1 MLQLYNL
8 VTEER
13 EMIIKKFLLSGA
25 LAACVI
31 AAGCG
36 GSSGSSGSSS
46 GGGSS
51 SSGGSSGSSSGAS
64 GTTVSVAGPLDT
76 VQTTLSGSVLSQLE
90 TATAGTPLQGVLVC
104 TDDVVNQN
112 TLDVVDSILN
122 ALQNPASAASA
133 PPQIQALLLEMANN
147 LGGLLNSLAG
157 KGGCGSA
164 AGSSSSSS
172 GGGSVPVTNPLA
184 GTPLAPLGDAL
195 LPILQKIQLQLAA
208 GSSGGN
214 GLADLA
220 SLVDQLNAAFQ
231 TGMAQVPASAFSQPV
246 VGGVL
251 TTLKVTVGNLAAV
264 VDALST
270 SNSAA
275 FQSAT
280 QALLD
285 NLLVNVLTQIVPTS
299 FIETQ
304 AGKPGSI
311 TGPIDT
317 AAATFAAT
325 VATALT
331 QGEQQLLAAL
341 NSSQLAPVVNPVLN
355 TLLPAI
361 LGPITQALAGA
372 GGSSSGGVTGTP
384 LDALLGPLTTVLTGI
399 LGGTGTTC
407 VFANTP
413 LSALCKLLP

>member
-1 MLQLYNL
+1 
-8 VTEER
+8 
-13 EMIIKKFLLSGA
+13 MIIKKFLLSGA
-25 LAACVI
+25 IAACII

-36 GSSGSSGSSS
+36 GSSGSSS

-51 SSGGSSGSSSGAS
+51 SSSSSSSGGSSSGSSSGAS

-76 VQTTLSGSVLSQLE
+76 VQTTLSNSVLSQLE
-90 TATAGTPLQGVLVC
+90 TASAGTPLQGVLVC

-112 TLDVVDSILN
+112 TLDVVDTILN
-122 ALQNPASAASA
+122 ALQNPASAGSA

-164 AGSSSSSS
+164 AGSSSSSGGS
-172 GGGSVPVTNPLA
+172 SGGSVPVTNPLA

-195 LPILQKIQLQLAA
+195 LPILQKIQLQLGA

-214 GLADLA
+214 GLTDLA
-220 SLVDQLNAAFQ
+220 SLVDQLNTAFQ
-231 TGMAQVPASAFSQPV
+231 TGLAQVPASAFSQPV

-264 VDALST
+264 VDALAT
-270 SNSAA
+270 SNAAA

-280 QALLD
+280 QTLLD

-304 AGKPGSI
+304 AGKPGTL

-317 AAATFAAT
+317 AAATFSAA
-325 VATALT
+325 VAAALT

-372 GGSSSGGVTGTP
+372 GGSSSGGGVTGTP

>member
-1 MLQLYNL
+1 
-8 VTEER
+8 
-13 EMIIKKFLLSGA
+13 MIIKKFLLSGA
-25 LAACVI
+25 IAACVI

-46 GGGSS
+46 S
-51 SSGGSSGSSSGAS
+51 SSGGGS
-64 GTTVSVAGPLDT
+64 
-76 VQTTLSGSVLSQLE
+76 
-90 TATAGTPLQGVLVC
+90 
-104 TDDVVNQN
+104 
-112 TLDVVDSILN
+112 
-122 ALQNPASAASA
+122 
-133 PPQIQALLLEMANN
+133 
-147 LGGLLNSLAG
+147 
-157 KGGCGSA
+157 
-164 AGSSSSSS
+164 SSSSSS
-172 GGGSVPVTNPLA
+172 GGGSGVPVTNPLA

-195 LPILQKIQLQLAA
+195 LPILQKIQLQLGA

-231 TGMAQVPASAFSQPV
+231 TGLAQVPASAFSQPI

-251 TTLKVTVGNLAAV
+251 TTLKVTVGNLASV

-270 SNSAA
+270 SNAAA

-361 LGPITQALAGA
+361 LGPITKALAGA
-372 GGSSSGGVTGTP
+372 GGSSSGGGVTGTP

>member
-1 MLQLYNL
+1 
-8 VTEER
+8 
-13 EMIIKKFLLSGA
+13 MIIRKFLLSGA
-25 LAACVI
+25 IAACIV

-46 GGGSS
+46 GSSSGTSSSSGSS
-51 SSGGSSGSSSGAS
+51 SSGGAT

-76 VQTTLSGSVLSQLE
+76 VQTTLSGSVLSPLE
-90 TATAGTPLQGVLVC
+90 QATTGTPLKGVLVC

-112 TLDVVDSILN
+112 TLDVVDTILN

-157 KGGCGSA
+157 KGGCGGA

-172 GGGSVPVTNPLA
+172 GGGGTVPGTNPLA

-195 LPILQKIQLQLAA
+195 LPVLQKIQQQLGA
-208 GSSGGN
+208 GSSSGN

-220 SLVDQLNAAFQ
+220 SLVDQLNTAFQ
-231 TGMAQVPASAFSQPV
+231 TGLAQVPASAFSQPI

-251 TTLKVTVGNLAAV
+251 TTLKVTVSNLAAV
-264 VDALST
+264 VDALAT
-270 SNSAA
+270 SNGTA

-280 QALLD
+280 QTLLD
-285 NLLVNVLTQIVPTS
+285 NLLVNVLTQVVPTS
-299 FIETQ
+299 FIETK
-304 AGKPGSI
+304 AGKPGTI

-317 AAATFAAT
+317 AAATFSAA
-325 VATALT
+325 VANALT

-341 NSSQLAPVVNPVLN
+341 SSSQLAPVVNPVLN

-372 GGSSSGGVTGTP
+372 GGSSSSGGGVTGTP